1 MLACMLS
8 QHHDA
13 IQSVLTSLSEQLQS
27 PDFAALARHRDYPHA
42 FTRSRKLPLPRLV
55 ACLCGFRGGSVQ
67 SELDSFF
74 AHMGTQADVLRSV
87 SDRALAKARAKL
99 HVPALWALNAHLIRQ
114 MQHQDLLPLWKG
126 RRLVCADATVLAPAQ
141 RACHRTRHLAAPSQR
156 ALGLYLPANEVM
168 LHVSVGPES
177 EGERQMLFDQLDL
190 LQPGDVLVLDRG
202 YPATWLVQ
210 LLHQRGIDFIIRC
223 DSTRGWAAAQKLLR
237 SGSEECWAYLGAT
250 NADKVQ
256 TWELDGPA
264 QMYVR
269 LVRHVS
275 SSGNIRVLATSLDQR
290 MATVAELA
298 DLYHGRWR
306 IEEAFKRLK
315 HRLGLESVSGL
326 SQHALLVDVATKVL
340 ADNLVTLLNQA
351 VALPDA
357 VEADPVPPQD
367 AAAKMGTE
375 PPLCGNEGNR
385 TKVTY
390 KVNRALAAKTLSRC
404 VCRLLLHARSLPS
417 LIREWAFAMR
427 RSLIRHIQGR
437 SQPRNNTRHKP
448 HPSQAY
454 KRAA

>member
-1 MLACMLS
+1 MLS